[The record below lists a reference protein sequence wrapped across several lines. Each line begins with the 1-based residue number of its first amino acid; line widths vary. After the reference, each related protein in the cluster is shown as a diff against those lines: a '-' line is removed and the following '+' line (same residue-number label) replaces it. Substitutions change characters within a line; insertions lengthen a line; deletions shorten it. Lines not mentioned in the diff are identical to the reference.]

1 MPSHAQP
8 VSQPTALAGAHAYAV
23 PAAQPMVV
31 MGSQVTRREAG
42 GFDVEW
48 NVDSVL
54 NKASLRL
61 PTRVIWVGCV
71 NLRVSK
77 VRMITELTGRR
88 LFTGLLNRLRRGMRR
103 T

>member
-1 MPSHAQP
+1 
-8 VSQPTALAGAHAYAV
+8 
-23 PAAQPMVV
+23 MVMIV
-31 MGSQVTRREAG
+31 SQVTRRDGG

-77 VRMITELTGRR
+77 VRVTTSLTGRR
-88 LFTGLLNRLRRGMRR
+88 LFTDLLSRLRRGMRR